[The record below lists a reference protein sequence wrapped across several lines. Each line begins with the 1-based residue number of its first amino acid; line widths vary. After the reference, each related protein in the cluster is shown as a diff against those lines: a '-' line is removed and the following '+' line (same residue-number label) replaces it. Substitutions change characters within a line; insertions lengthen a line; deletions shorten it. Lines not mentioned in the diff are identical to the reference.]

1 MSFRSALRDVLR
13 RAPGVR
19 PVTEAGA
26 PLERMASDPEAPRVV
41 DAQVVEHATLR
52 ARRVPGE
59 PAPGF
64 VAFLDG
70 IQESR
75 VVAWHLAAP
84 IVEGRVCA
92 AIRARVSRRL
102 RAWGAPVLER
112 RVYIPFAHTD
122 RAPWESAFPPTVLV
136 DTTAADEGEVPPAHP
151 VLLLERARQAVSRDR
166 DALEQ
171 RLAERWCASEDR
183 PLFIDG
189 GIGGSALVAGAP
201 CVVGVIK
208 SHRTLWVGGEALATV
223 LALAPGE
230 RSSVL
235 RIPAR
240 EHSPGRRTSAV
251 LSWYLRLRDPAG
263 RDTLWGLVRVEAA
276 ETAGD
281 VTERADELSRW
292 VLAECSPLSLPDA
305 RWDKMVYGIRNT
317 EEYLR
322 AI

>member
-1 MSFRSALRDVLR
+1 MSFRSALREVLR

-19 PVTEAGA
+19 PVTEGGA

-70 IQESR
+70 AQESH

-84 IVEGRVCA
+84 IVEGRVSA

-102 RAWGAPVLER
+102 RAWGEPVVER
-112 RVYIPFAHTD
+112 RVYLPFVHTD
-122 RAPWESAFPPTVLV
+122 PAPWEAGFPPGVV
-136 DTTAADEGEVPPAHP
+136 KDTTADEGEVPPAHP

-171 RLAERWCASEDR
+171 RLAGEWCAAEDR

-189 GIGGSALVAGAP
+189 GIGGNAVVAAAP

-208 SHRTLWVGGEALATV
+208 SHRTLWVGGAALAAV
-223 LALAPGE
+223 LALGPGE
-230 RSSVL
+230 RSSVF
-235 RIPAR
+235 RIPVR

-263 RDTLWGLVRVEAA
+263 RDTLWGLVRVEVA
-276 ETAGD
+276 ETEGD
-281 VTERADELSRW
+281 VTARADEVSRW
-292 VLAECSPLSLPDA
+292 VLAETTPLALPDA